1 MNASNPLSR
10 RRFLLATAAVGGGLA
25 LGFNLPQGKAWA
37 AAAPNAGK
45 RSYALAAYMRAEGLR
60 GGVPDICLPVPRGP
74 YAALYIEMKSRR
86 GVASPAQQQWLQGL
100 TALGNRAVLCYGCD
114 AAWAEIMA
122 YLALPQR
129 AQVA

>member
-1 MNASNPLSR
+1 MY
-10 RRFLLATAAVGGGLA
+10 AT
-25 LGFNLPQGKAWA
+25 
-37 AAAPNAGK
+37 PNAGK